1 MLKKAQT
8 IQEILDFKDVT
19 PKLKADALMDLAY
32 AAIAEAEVLAETNK
46 FYLNMGL
53 TYGMGGTYSEDWDAS
68 SDEEGERPY
77 VWNASS
83 QSC

>member
-1 MLKKAQT
+1 MSKKTQT

-19 PKLKADALMDLAY
+19 PKLKADALMDLAM
-32 AAIAEAEVLAETNK
+32 AAIAEAEVLAEANK
-46 FYLNMGL
+46 FHLHMQM
-53 TYGMGGTYSEDWDAS
+53 TYGMGGYFQEDWDAS

-77 VWNASS
+77 AWQASS

>member
-1 MLKKAQT
+1 MSKKAQT

-19 PKLKADALMDLAY
+19 PKLKADALMDLAM
-32 AAIAEAEVLAETNK
+32 AAIAEAEVLAEANK
-46 FYLNMGL
+46 FYLSMYL
-53 TYGMGGTYSEDWDAS
+53 AYGMGGTYSEDWDAS